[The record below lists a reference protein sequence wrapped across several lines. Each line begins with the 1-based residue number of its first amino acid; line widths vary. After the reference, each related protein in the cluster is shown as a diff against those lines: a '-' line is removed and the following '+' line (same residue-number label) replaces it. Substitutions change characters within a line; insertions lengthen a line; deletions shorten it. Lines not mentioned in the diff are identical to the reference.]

1 MKSTYL
7 EARMRVVVAFV
18 VIALV
23 MVFSPAW
30 LGAGETPVA
39 NPEEVIAELKTKL
52 GLSDQQVKDLSAA
65 IAEFGQKLDELHSK
79 QEAAGEEDDPG
90 ELIEGAKRAQAEYQE
105 KLAKILSPSQLEG
118 YNAYKEAVIKDTFR
132 DLAEIKLLDFQ
143 PHVGF
148 SDDQLKQLTP
158 VLADSME
165 GIIKIAWEN
174 AGKRLRIRQKIKV
187 AKELKRIQSHAEQQ
201 VQQNLSP
208 DQLKKWQA
216 YKEQVQAKQQ
226 KS

>member
-1 MKSTYL
+1 MKTICSKN
-7 EARMRVVVAFV
+7 AMRAVTATVL
-18 VIALV
+18 VILALLL
-23 MVFSPAW
+23 SPAW
-30 LGAGETPVA
+30 VGAEEMAAA

-65 IAEFGQKLDELHSK
+65 IAEFGRKLDELHSK

-90 ELIEGAKRAQAEYQE
+90 EFIEGAKQAQAEYQN
-105 KLAKILSPSQLEG
+105 KLARILSPSQLEG
-118 YNAYKEAVIKDTFR
+118 YNAYKEAVIKDTFK

-148 SDDQLKQLTP
+148 SDEQLQKLLP

-174 AGKRLRIRQKIKV
+174 AGKHLRIRQKIKV
-187 AKELKRIQSHAEQQ
+187 ARELKRIQSHAEQE
-201 VQQNLSP
+201 VQKILSP
-208 DQLKKWQA
+208 DQFKKWQA
-216 YKEQVQAKQQ
+216 YKEQLQAKQQ